1 MEAYSQLW
9 KAIIRPPRTQYEI
22 KDLGPTEFN
31 IGGGVTV
38 VRTDFELPS
47 ARNHKMQCSHFEPLE
62 SQR

>member
-1 MEAYSQLW
+1 MEVLEQLVT
-9 KAIIRPPRTQYEI
+9 KNINRIHQYEN